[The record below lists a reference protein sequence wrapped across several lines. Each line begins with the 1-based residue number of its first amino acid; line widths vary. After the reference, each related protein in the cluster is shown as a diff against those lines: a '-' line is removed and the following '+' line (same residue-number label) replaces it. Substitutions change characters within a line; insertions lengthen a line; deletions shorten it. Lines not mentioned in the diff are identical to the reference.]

1 MSQESLT
8 QTALLY
14 LHWISQFLNYL
25 QLDLTVYFLCTCL
38 AYIKCESFVENVD
51 EMLKDNFASVLK
63 HRSSSLKPVNLLTEL
78 SLLTGAAV
86 KWSKRTDKQ
95 Q

>member
-1 MSQESLT
+1 
-8 QTALLY
+8 
-14 LHWISQFLNYL
+14 
-25 QLDLTVYFLCTCL
+25 
-38 AYIKCESFVENVD
+38 VENVD